1 LALAGL
7 AAIPTK
13 GFLLEF
19 KRRVEIIEEG
29 YRLLEMKR
37 DELTRKLKEF
47 LEELR
52 AERRR
57 VVEDAE
63 KVLEKFREVY
73 AELGPEVVRS
83 YAALNKG
90 ALEVEVLPLSVM
102 GVHVPVVRIVGEP
115 EVKDKFNPL
124 LMSVVG
130 GLEELMRDLIRIT
143 ELETKIEV
151 IARDLERTNR
161 IVNALERI
169 IIPELKET
177 IRYIEDMLE
186 EEALEEFTRIKFVRD
201 LIARRREEGTAL

>member
-1 LALAGL
+1 MALAGL
-7 AAIPTK
+7 AVIPTK

-57 VVEDAE
+57 VVEEAE

-73 AELGPEVVRS
+73 AELGPDVVRS
-83 YAALNKG
+83 YAALNRG

-102 GVHVPVVRIVGEP
+102 GVHVPVVRMVREP
-115 EVKDKFNPL
+115 EVKNRINPL

-177 IRYIEDMLE
+177 IRHIEDMLE

>member
-1 LALAGL
+1 MNF
-7 AAIPTK
+7 P
-13 GFLLEF
+13 
-19 KRRVEIIEEG
+19 
-29 YRLLEMKR
+29 
-37 DELTRKLKEF
+37 LTRKLKEF

-52 AERRR
+52 AERKR
-57 VVEDAE
+57 VVEEAE
-63 KVLEKFREVY
+63 RILEKFREVY

-83 YAALNKG
+83 YAALSRG

-102 GVHVPVVRIVGEP
+102 GVHVPVVRVVREP
-115 EVKDKFNPL
+115 EVANRFSPL

-130 GLEELMRDLIRIT
+130 GLEELMRDLIKIT
-143 ELETKIEV
+143 ELEAKIEI

-201 LIARRREEGTAL
+201 LIAKRREEGTAL

>member
-1 LALAGL
+1 MALAGL
-7 AAIPTK
+7 AVIPTK

-57 VVEDAE
+57 VVEEAE
-63 KVLEKFREVY
+63 KILEKFREVY

-102 GVHVPVVRIVGEP
+102 GVHVPVVKIIGEP
-115 EVKDKFNPL
+115 EVKNRFDPL